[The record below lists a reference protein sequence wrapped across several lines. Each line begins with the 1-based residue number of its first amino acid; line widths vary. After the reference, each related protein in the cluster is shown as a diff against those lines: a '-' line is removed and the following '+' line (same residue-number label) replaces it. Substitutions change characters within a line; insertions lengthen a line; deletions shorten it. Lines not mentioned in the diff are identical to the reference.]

1 MCMKI
6 KGFSLFEVVVYI
18 AIVSVVMVSILAI
31 AAESMSSRVK
41 AVAMQQVNYQSQ
53 FVMSRMTNDIRAAT
67 DIDATDLAAN
77 TLTVTLADGTTHQYA
92 VSAGVLTLSEN
103 GATPVALTGS
113 DVTVTIFTLADRTTA
128 GSVVHEVAIELKI
141 ENNAS
146 NVSPEYAAA
155 QILTQTVSQRL

>member
-1 MCMKI
+1 MKT

-31 AAESMSSRVK
+31 AAESMSSRVR

-53 FVMSRMTNDIRAAT
+53 FVMSRLTNDIRSAT
-67 DIDATDLAAN
+67 AIDATDLATN
-77 TLTVTLADGTTHQYA
+77 TLTVTLADGTTHQYT
-92 VSAGVLTLSEN
+92 VTAGVLTLSEN

-113 DVTVTIFTLADRTTA
+113 DVTVTTFTLADRTIV
-128 GSVVHEVAIELKI
+128 GSTVQTVAIELTI

-146 NVSPEYAAA
+146 NVRPEYAAA
-155 QILTQTVSQRL
+155 QTLTSTISQRL